1 MAELVLFEQF
11 EAAMAA
17 ARQVMESGGKTGAW
31 LRLIRPDR
39 LEPADIAAWNALSA
53 ATQTPSAYAQP
64 WFMLPALRHCDPV
77 QGARLAVVEQA
88 DGAWAGVFP
97 IARSATHGRSPL
109 PNWHSW
115 RHPNQFVSAPLI
127 RQGCARQ
134 FWGSLLQGL
143 GEYSGSEIALCLA
156 DLPVDD
162 PASDALF
169 ALCAEQN
176 RSVVVDRRFER
187 AALRAGG
194 ASEPAPKLRR
204 RLESLL
210 RKLERERGEPQFAL
224 VSDPAGI
231 DRAVEQFLA
240 LEHSGWKGSGG
251 SALACS
257 PDTRALFAETM
268 RGGVQ
273 AGRVELASL
282 SAGGELLAFSSILLG
297 EGRKYGF
304 KMAYDEHAAAYAPG
318 LLLLDWITRRHLD
331 AAPDLDFD
339 SCSAPEQQP
348 VSRRWPHRCALV
360 DCRIALGGK
369 VRQSALRAVMAGE
382 GAYSWLKRLA

>member
-17 ARQVMESGGKTGAW
+17 ARQVMESGGKTGAG
-31 LRLIRPDR
+31 LRLIRPDL
-39 LEPADIAAWNALSA
+39 LESADIAAWNALAA

-77 QGARLAVVEQA
+77 QSARLAVVEQA

-127 RQGCARQ
+127 RQGCAPQ
-134 FWGSLLQGL
+134 FWETLLQGL
-143 GEYSGSEIALCLA
+143 GELSGSEIALCLA
-156 DLPVDD
+156 DLPLDD

-169 ALCAEQN
+169 ALCAKQN
-176 RSVVVDRRFER
+176 RSVVVDRRYER

-194 ASEPAPKLRR
+194 ADEPAPKLRR

-224 VSDPAGI
+224 VSDPAGV
-231 DRAVEQFLA
+231 DRTVEQFLA

-251 SALACS
+251 SALACA

-268 RGGVQ
+268 RGGAQ
-273 AGRVELASL
+273 AGRVEFASL

-304 KMAYDEHAAAYAPG
+304 KMAYNEHAAAYAPG
-318 LLLLDWITRRHLD
+318 LLLLDWITRRHLE
-331 AAPDLDFD
+331 AAPGLDFD

-382 GAYSWLKRLA
+382 GAYCWLKRLA